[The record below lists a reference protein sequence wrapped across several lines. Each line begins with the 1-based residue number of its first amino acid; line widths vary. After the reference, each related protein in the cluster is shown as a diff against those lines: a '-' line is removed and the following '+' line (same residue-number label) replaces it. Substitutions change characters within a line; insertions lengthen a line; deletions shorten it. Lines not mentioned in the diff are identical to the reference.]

1 MNSKPLF
8 LHDDLDEYFYNRK
21 DDIKKLKY
29 KRFPELLIT
38 PTNIINRMQRRGKN
52 LSSKKNNG

>member
-29 KRFPELLIT
+29 PIDSLNYSLPHNKIGILLM
-38 PTNIINRMQRRGKN
+38 TN
-52 LSSKKNNG
+52 